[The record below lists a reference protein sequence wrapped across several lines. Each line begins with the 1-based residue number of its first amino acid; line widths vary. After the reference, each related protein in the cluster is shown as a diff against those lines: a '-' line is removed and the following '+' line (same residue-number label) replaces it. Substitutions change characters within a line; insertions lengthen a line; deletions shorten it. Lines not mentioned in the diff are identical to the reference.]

1 MPSLN
6 LATIR
11 SPREHF
17 EHVYQPGVLAGDEH
31 SFTIAAPV
39 TLSFD
44 IEKAKDQYRLA
55 GRVGTLI
62 ELSCSRCL
70 EPFVWPVEAP
80 FDLRYEPRAGLPGGE
95 REIHEQDFSSAV
107 YDNDA
112 IDLGQLMTERLYLAL
127 PMKPLCR
134 DDCRGL
140 CSQCGTNLNRGPC
153 SCPRTWEDPRLA
165 ALKAKR

>member
-1 MPSLN
+1 MLSLN

-17 EHVYQPGVLAGDEH
+17 ERVYQPSAVAADEH

-39 TLSFD
+39 ILAFD
-44 IEKAKDQYRLA
+44 VDKAKDHYRLA
-55 GRVGTLI
+55 GRVQTAL
-62 ELSCSRCL
+62 ELTCSRCL
-70 EPFVWPVEAP
+70 EPFVWSVEAP
-80 FDLRYEPRAGLPGGE
+80 FDLAYQPRAGLAAGGE
-95 REIHEQDFSSAV
+95 RQIDEEDFSTAL
-107 YDNDA
+107 YDNDE

-140 CSQCGTNLNRGPC
+140 CSQ
-153 SCPRTWEDPRLA
+153 
-165 ALKAKR
+165 